1 MFHIVTRIF
10 SFMLFSS
17 FGKRKYIN
25 MYTYTVKWEDLGK
38 YLCIFLSESVI
49 IICINL

>member
-1 MFHIVTRIF
+1 MFRIITRIF

-25 MYTYTVKWEDLGK
+25 MYAYTVKREDLGK
-38 YLCIFLSESVI
+38 YLCMFLS
-49 IICINL
+49 